1 MQKGI
6 SADPKSPPAS
16 AGTLYT
22 NLLRT
27 VRLISDA
34 IFVFPGQNAEAAAL
48 IASLR
53 EMVQAQAHEIEALKA
68 KLSGAASSQ
77 NEVR

>member
-1 MQKGI
+1 MRF
-6 SADPKSPPAS
+6 
-16 AGTLYT
+16 
-22 NLLRT
+22 LLF
-27 VRLISDA
+27 S
-34 IFVFPGQNAEAAAL
+34 GQNAEAAAL